1 MVSLAIPNPSSR
13 QSNVPYITIRHR
25 VKDYDAW
32 ETQFNATERPGRLQ
46 AAKRV
51 TSFAARTTQKR

>member
-1 MVSLAIPNPSSR
+1 M
-13 QSNVPYITIRHR
+13 PYLTIRHR

-32 ETQFNATERPGRLQ
+32 KTQFDATERPGRLR

-51 TSFAARTTQKR
+51 LFRREILGA